1 MFSPDLGNRIIIFF
15 LINIVATSFDIII
28 TSSRVVPLLKVL
40 EKKNIFVQIWRFF
53 HAFTSIQEID

>member
-40 EKKNIFVQIWRFF
+40 EKKKTSLFKYGGFF
-53 HAFTSIQEID
+53 MLLLAYKK